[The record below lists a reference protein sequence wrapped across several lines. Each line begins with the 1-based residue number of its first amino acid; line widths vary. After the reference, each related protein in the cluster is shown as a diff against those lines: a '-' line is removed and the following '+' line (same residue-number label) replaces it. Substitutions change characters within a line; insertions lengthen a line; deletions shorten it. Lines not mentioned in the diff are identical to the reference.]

1 MRRLPLTFALAA
13 SVAATSSAAWP
24 RRAEAQPVALRA
36 PDARGRPFDLEALR
50 GHVVA
55 ITFASR
61 YTHKEA
67 DEVNRALAARGGTVV
82 VNVVDL
88 TGVPSIFRGY
98 AKRRAAEHD
107 EEGRVV
113 HLVDDGGDMRR
124 RFQVE
129 PTRRV
134 DIVVVG
140 PDGEVRGRFVGTAEL
155 ARALSLVDTLRASI
169 ATARE

>member
-1 MRRLPLTFALAA
+1 LLSVALAA
-13 SVAATSSAAWP
+13 SVAATTTAAWP
-24 RRAEAQPVALRA
+24 VRGLAQPVALHTS
-36 PDARGRPFDLEALR
+36 DARGRPFDLEELR
-50 GHVVA
+50 GRVVA

-67 DEVNRALAARGGTVV
+67 DEVNRALAGRGTMV

-88 TGVPSIFRGY
+88 TGVPSIFKGY

-113 HLVDDGGDMRR
+113 HLVDDGGEMRR
-124 RFQVE
+124 RFQAD

-155 ARALSLVDTLRASI
+155 SRALALVDTLRSTMV
-169 ATARE
+169 TAGERPKM

>member
-1 MRRLPLTFALAA
+1 VGRLPVCFALAV
-13 SVAATSSAAWP
+13 SVAASSSVAWP
-24 RRAEAQPVALRA
+24 LRAYAQPVALRA
-36 PDARGRPFDLEALR
+36 ADARGRPFDLGALR
-50 GHVVA
+50 GRIVA

-67 DEVNRALAARGGTVV
+67 DEVNRALAERGTIV

-88 TGVPSIFRGY
+88 TGVPSIFKGY
-98 AKRRAAEHD
+98 AKRRVAEHD

-140 PDGEVRGRFVGTAEL
+140 PDGEVRGRFVGAADL
-155 ARALSLVDTLRASI
+155 GRALTLVDGLRASL
-169 ATARE
+169 ASVRE